1 MVITIQDICQ
11 FATRKVM
18 AAKSEE
24 LHQKYGD
31 NTIVLFEDS
40 YKYTAYN
47 KDAEIIAE
55 HCDVLTSFFAE
66 VPAAEFRRDKAD
78 IIFPRL
84 VRLGYKIAITN
95 NY

>member
-1 MVITIQDICQ
+1 MIVSIQDISQ
-11 FATRKVM
+11 AAKRKVM

-24 LHQKYGD
+24 LHEKYGD

-55 HCDVLTSFFAE
+55 QFNVLTSFFAE
-66 VPAAEFRRDKAD
+66 VPTAEFRRDKAD

-95 NY
+95 ND